1 MIKSDIYLKGI
12 IQEFFPDLLRFFYS
26 NADEIFDLKQKCI
39 PMDKEM
45 PEIMPDSETKKGTR
59 VMDVLMKVFRRDGK
73 ESCILIHIEIQD
85 RVRPEFARRMLIYWY
100 RCLDRFKLPVTA
112 IAILTGSKPKARQ
125 GIYVIDEGLGTRN
138 TYEYKSYHILDH
150 SEAELLAMKNPFA
163 LVVLAA
169 QKELAARRKKATD
182 KKKNKR
188 VGTQER
194 RIDIQIQNEQL
205 NEQRL
210 AIARIFVSLAR
221 DQYSHEQIV
230 NFLGFLSSFI
240 YIANREINSNFRN
253 QIDLITGKSNTM
265 GIFEIVAAEAM
276 EKGIKKERR
285 RSRIEIEKSRA
296 EAEKSKV
303 EAEKKSKT
311 EFVKNLLMGTKFTV
325 AKIASLVSVPED
337 FVEKVKKTLN

>member
-112 IAILTGSKPKARQ
+112 IAILTGGKPKARQ
-125 GIYVIDEGLGTRN
+125 GVYVIDEGLGTRN

-169 QKELAARRKKATD
+169 QKELAARRKKAID
-182 KKKNKR
+182 EKKKKQADTR
-188 VGTQER
+188 EWQ
-194 RIDIQIQNEQL
+194 IDIQIRNEQL
-205 NEQRL
+205 NEHRL

-230 NFLGFLSSFI
+230 KFLGFLWGFI
-240 YIANREINSNFRN
+240 YIANQEINSNFSR

-265 GIFEIVAAEAM
+265 GIFEIVAEEAV
-276 EKGIKKERR
+276 EKALKKERR
-285 RSRIEIEKSRA
+285 RSRIEIEKRKA
-296 EAEKSKV
+296 
-303 EAEKKSKT
+303 
-311 EFVKNLLMGTKFTV
+311 EFVKNLLSANRFT
-325 AKIASLVSVPED
+325 IAEIATYASVSED
-337 FVEKVKKTLN
+337 FVEKVKETV

>member
-1 MIKSDIYLKGI
+1 
-12 IQEFFPDLLRFFYS
+12 
-26 NADEIFDLKQKCI
+26 
-39 PMDKEM
+39 MDKEM

-163 LVVLAA
+163 
-169 QKELAARRKKATD
+169 RKKKAAA

-194 RIDIQIQNEQL
+194 RIDIQTQNEQL

-210 AIARIFVSLAR
+210 AIARIFVSLAK

-230 NFLGFLSSFI
+230 NFLGFLSGFI

-296 EAEKSKV
+296 EAEKSK
-303 EAEKKSKT
+303 AEV
-311 EFVKNLLMGTKFTV
+311 VKNLLMETKFTV
-325 AKIASLVSVPED
+325 AKIASLVSVPES
-337 FVEKVKKTLN
+337 FVEEVKKTLK

>member
-1 MIKSDIYLKGI
+1 
-12 IQEFFPDLLRFFYS
+12 
-26 NADEIFDLKQKCI
+26 
-39 PMDKEM
+39 MDKEM

-169 QKELAARRKKATD
+169 QKELAARKKKAAA

-194 RIDIQIQNEQL
+194 RIDIQTQNEQL

-210 AIARIFVSLAR
+210 AIARIFVSLAK

-230 NFLGFLSSFI
+230 NFLGFLSGFI

-265 GIFEIVAAEAM
+265 GIFEIVAEEAM

-296 EAEKSKV
+296 EAEKSK
-303 EAEKKSKT
+303 AEV
-311 EFVKNLLMGTKFTV
+311 VKNLLMETKFTV
-325 AKIASLVSVPED
+325 AKIASLVSVPES
-337 FVEKVKKTLN
+337 FVEEVKKTLK